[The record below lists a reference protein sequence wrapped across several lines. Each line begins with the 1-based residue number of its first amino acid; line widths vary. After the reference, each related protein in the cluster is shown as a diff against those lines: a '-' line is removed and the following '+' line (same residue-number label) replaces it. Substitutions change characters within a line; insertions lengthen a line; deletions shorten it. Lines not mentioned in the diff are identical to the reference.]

1 MDLTVVGI
9 VLFLI
14 VIGGLFALT
23 FSLGRYGRGREREVN
38 EVTRET
44 ALRDVSTPW
53 QGGTG
58 YLPTE
63 GISDPSPR
71 DQIRTPE
78 DERR

>member
-1 MDLTVVGI
+1 MTVLGI
-9 VLFLI
+9 VLFLL
-14 VIGGLFALT
+14 VIAGLFLLT
-23 FSLGRYGRGREREVN
+23 FRLGRFGRGREREVE

-63 GISDPSPR
+63 GIEARSPR
-71 DQIRTPE
+71 ERLRTPE
-78 DERR
+78 DPPR

>member
-9 VLFLI
+9 VLFLLI
-14 VIGGLFALT
+14 IAGLFALT

-58 YLPTE
+58 YLPSE
-63 GISDPSPR
+63 GIESPSPR
-71 DQIRTPE
+71 ERLRTPN
-78 DERR
+78 DQER

>member
-1 MDLTVVGI
+1 MDVSILGI

-23 FSLGRYGRGREREVN
+23 FSLGRYGRGREREVE

-53 QGGTG
+53 QGGAG
-58 YLPTE
+58 YLPSE
-63 GISDPSPR
+63 GIPDPSPR
-71 DQIRTPE
+71 DQARASE
-78 DERR
+78 DEQR